1 MIGRRSIR
9 AYLDRPVEQA
19 IVEDILDVARRAP
32 SGTNMQPWKVY
43 ALSGQARRSL
53 ADRIVA
59 AFDDPVQNAA
69 HTDEYAYYPKEWVS
83 PYIERRRKV
92 GLSLYGLL
100 GIGKGEKARMH
111 QQHARNFT
119 FFEAP
124 VGLIF
129 TIDRILEL
137 GSWLDYGMFLQN
149 VMVAARAR
157 GLDTCPQAAFT
168 QFHAIISDE
177 LKLPPTEMLVCGMA
191 LGYADP
197 AAPENTLVTEREPV
211 SAFAQFRGW

>member
-1 MIGRRSIR
+1 MDYPHSYRHVDDAMIGRRSIR

-69 HTDEYAYYPKEWVS
+69 HTDEYAYYPKEWAS

-92 GLSLYGLL
+92 GLSL
-100 GIGKGEKARMH
+100 
-111 QQHARNFT
+111 
-119 FFEAP
+119 
-124 VGLIF
+124 
-129 TIDRILEL
+129 
-137 GSWLDYGMFLQN
+137 
-149 VMVAARAR
+149 
-157 GLDTCPQAAFT
+157 
-168 QFHAIISDE
+168 
-177 LKLPPTEMLVCGMA
+177 
-191 LGYADP
+191 
-197 AAPENTLVTEREPV
+197 
-211 SAFAQFRGW
+211 